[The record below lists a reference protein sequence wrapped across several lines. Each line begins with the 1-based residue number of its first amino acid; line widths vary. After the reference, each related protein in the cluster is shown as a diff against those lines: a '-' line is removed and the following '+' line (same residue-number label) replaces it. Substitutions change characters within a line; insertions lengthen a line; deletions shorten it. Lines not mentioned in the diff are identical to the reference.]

1 MKITE
6 FRNLIREEIRKVI
19 AEKTDI
25 PAGKLPQV
33 IAKLNTNATKFGLK
47 MSKTPGK
54 SEAGLFKK
62 NKVVARWLKRDGHV
76 ILYVTP
82 EQEYMIHF
90 VTPSA
95 LGMGADINIERGMSG
110 NDDYSDWLTLA
121 PWKDYFSGK

>member
-6 FRNLIREEIRKVI
+6 FRKLIREEIRKVI
-19 AEKTDI
+19 TEKTDI

-33 IAKLNTNATKFGLK
+33 IAKLNANAIKFGLK

-54 SEAGLFKK
+54 MEKGLFKK
-62 NKVVARWLKRDGHV
+62 NEVVARWLKKDGHV

-90 VTPSA
+90 VTPSPS
-95 LGMGADINIERGMSG
+95 GMGADINISSGMSG
-110 NDDYSDWLTLA
+110 NDDYSDWLTLGN
-121 PWKDYFSGK
+121 WKDYFSGK